1 MQKLQSILKESLTPH
16 PSGDRSMILITLCC
30 LVIGVLFL
38 SSVAHATTVFSDGFE
53 GSFPG
58 GWVVGNNNSNTVA
71 KWGDNNA
78 KAYVGSW
85 SAFCADNGTSG
96 RTTYDNGLNT
106 YMQRQNVSLAGFTNA
121 VLSFRIWIN
130 TEPTYDYFEVN
141 VRNQSGV
148 WTNKLRL
155 SGNQSASAWQLIR
168 VNLDAYAGQTGLIIS
183 FDFVS
188 DGSVVPSGAAGVWI
202 DEVSLDAT
210 SSCTSADLALSGMT
224 VTWSSP
230 TSGSHPTDV
239 QFDLCNNGS
248 CPLVSPNTYVMVDFY
263 LSTNTTFGD
272 ADDISIGNNGYDF
285 TLASGACTHVTLS
298 ATGRSYI
305 TWPSGKAGQCF
316 YVYGKVRHASPSTLT
331 DPVAG
336 NNYTRTSGTI
346 CEPGCTSADLA
357 LSGMTVTWSSP
368 TSGSH
373 PTDVQFDLCN
383 NGSCPLVSPNTY
395 VMVDFY
401 LSTNTTFGDA
411 DDISIGNNGYD
422 FTLASGACTHVTL
435 SATGRSYITW
445 PSGKAGQCFYVYG
458 KVRHASPSTLTD
470 PVAGNNYTRT
480 SGTICEPGTPCFTF
494 TSNTGN
500 SYSIVVD
507 SASLVSPVVAGDEV
521 GVFDGSLCVG
531 ASVFSGTWPLGLTAW
546 QDDSRTTAKDGY
558 TPGNPMLFKKCHN
571 SLISDLCTPHITR
584 GDGNFGTGDYAEL
597 WIDCGDT
604 CQTLNLQA
612 GWNFVSLNVTS
623 PSLAPLDIFAP
634 CVSSVNIIKSCD
646 GSFCIPGLICNVAQ
660 WDMKKAYWVHMKSP
674 YTLDICGSSVPCST
688 PIVVQPGW
696 NCISYLPVP
705 CIDAPTAMTSI
716 QRCLAIAKNGQ
727 GQFYI
732 PGLINNMGPLCPGQG
747 YQVYMNCVDTV
758 IYPCSAPL
766 AKTAEAEYVGAA
778 CQFYA
783 SPGVSGDFQP
793 ILVEATGMG
802 LGDEIGIFT
811 SEGLLVGG
819 GVYEGGVVPVAARAD
834 DPQTPEVDGYQPGG
848 ELLVRVWDHASGLE
862 RRVEYA
868 VTRGGRQFESAPYLA
883 LKLNLKAAEAIPAL
897 VERTRPNPFNSST
910 VIEYA
915 MREAGPVRLTVYNIL
930 GQPVIT
936 LVDEAQAAGPHAV
949 TWDGRDGNGRSVP
962 SGVYF
967 YRLATAHAVAARKI
981 VLMK

>member
-210 SSCTSADLALSGMT
+210 SS
-224 VTWSSP
+224 
-230 TSGSHPTDV
+230 
-239 QFDLCNNGS
+239 
-248 CPLVSPNTYVMVDFY
+248 
-263 LSTNTTFGD
+263 
-272 ADDISIGNNGYDF
+272 
-285 TLASGACTHVTLS
+285 
-298 ATGRSYI
+298 
-305 TWPSGKAGQCF
+305 
-316 YVYGKVRHASPSTLT
+316 
-331 DPVAG
+331 
-336 NNYTRTSGTI
+336 
-346 CEPGCTSADLA
+346 CTSADLA